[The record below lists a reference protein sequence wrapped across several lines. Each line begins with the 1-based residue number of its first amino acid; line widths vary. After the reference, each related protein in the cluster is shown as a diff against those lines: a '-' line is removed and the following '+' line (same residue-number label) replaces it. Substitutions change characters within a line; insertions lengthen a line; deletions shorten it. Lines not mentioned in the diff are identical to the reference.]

1 MRWTRGHQS
10 SMLEDRRGGGGRIAG
25 GLGVVGT
32 LVALVLSMIFG
43 VDLTGLLGGGGAGG
57 GEPIPEDQD
66 RDLELKQFVGFV
78 LDDAQGTW
86 AKLLPGYR
94 PAHLVLFTDAVQTR
108 CGYADAGVGPFYC
121 SGDER
126 VYIDLSFYRVL
137 DQKFEAPGDF
147 AQAYVIAHEIGHHVQ
162 NLTGVFERTAR
173 ETGRNP
179 RSKNE
184 LSIRQELQADCYAG
198 VWAYHTGKRDLL
210 EAGDIEEGL
219 AAAAAVGDDTLQQR
233 ATGHVQP
240 ETWTHGSAKQ
250 RAKWFRTGFESGDP
264 DRCDTFG
271 VAQM

>member
-1 MRWTRGHQS
+1 MRWTRGYQS
-10 SMLEDRRGGGGRIAG
+10 AMVEDRRGGGGRIAG

-32 LVALVLSMIFG
+32 LIAIVISMVCG

-57 GEPIPEDQD
+57 EPIPEGQD

-78 LDDAQGTW
+78 LDDTQATW

-94 PAHLVLFTDAVQTR
+94 PAYLVLFSDAVQTG

-121 SGDER
+121 SADQR

-137 DQKFEAPGDF
+137 DSKFEAPGDF
-147 AQAYVIAHEIGHHVQ
+147 AQAYVIAHEVGHHVQ
-162 NLTGVFERTAR
+162 NLRGVFERTAR
-173 ETGRNP
+173 ESSRDPGRRND
-179 RSKNE
+179 

-219 AAAAAVGDDTLQQR
+219 AAAAAVGDDTLQKR
-233 ATGHVQP
+233 ATGQVQP

-250 RAKWFRTGFESGDP
+250 RSKWFRKGFESGDP
-264 DRCDTFG
+264 DACDTFG